1 MEVALAPAPEQQR
14 IVEAIESYLTRLDNA
29 VALLKRVEQNLK
41 RYRASVLKAA
51 VEGRLVPT
59 EAELACREDRSYE
72 PASELLK
79 RILAERKTRWIEDAA
94 EKARAKAE
102 EKARK
107 AGQPWTAKDNDATLE
122 KERAKAAKQ
131 YKEPA
136 APDMTDLPKLPK
148 GWCWATV
155 EQLGDH
161 RLGKMLDA
169 EKNLGVARPYLRNA
183 NVQWFRFDTSDVAE
197 MRVTEEEYED
207 VSVREHDLVIC
218 EGGEPGR
225 CAVWERGGL
234 TIAIQKAL
242 HRVRMHPDVNPW
254 IPAYQLA
261 VDAETGRLSASFT
274 GTTIKHFTGESLR
287 AYAFAL
293 PPRDEQRRIMERVE
307 ETRAYAEDML
317 AQAARSRARC
327 TRLRQSILK
336 WAFEGKLVEQDP
348 NDEPATALLERI
360 RAPRPQAKKGAR
372 Q

>member
-1 MEVALAPAPEQQR
+1 
-14 IVEAIESYLTRLDNA
+14 
-29 VALLKRVEQNLK
+29 
-41 RYRASVLKAA
+41 
-51 VEGRLVPT
+51 
-59 EAELACREDRSYE
+59 
-72 PASELLK
+72 LK
-79 RILAERKTRWIEDAA
+79 RILTERKARWIEDTA

-107 AGQPWTAKDNDATLE
+107 AGQPWATKDNAVSIE
-122 KERAKAAKQ
+122 KERANAAKQ

-136 APDMTDLPKLPK
+136 APDTTDLPELPE

-155 EQLGDH
+155 EQLGNH

-169 EKNLGVARPYLRNA
+169 EKNLGVLRPYLRNA
-183 NVQWFRFDTSDVAE
+183 NVQWFRLDTSDVAE

-207 VSVREHDLVIC
+207 VSVRERDLVIC

-225 CAVWERGGL
+225 CAVWEREGS

-242 HRVRMHPDVNPW
+242 HRVRLHGDVNPW
-254 IPAYQLA
+254 MPAYQLA
-261 VDAETGRLSASFT
+261 VDAETGRLSTSFT

-293 PPRDEQRRIMERVE
+293 PPRDEQARIVERVE
-307 ETRAYAEDML
+307 EARASAEDML
-317 AQAARSRARC
+317 AQASRSRVRC

-336 WAFEGKLVEQDP
+336 WAFEGKLVEQDA
-348 NDEPATALLERI
+348 NDEPAAALLERI